1 MFSASYPHQPRN
13 TSPMSSL
20 SVPPR
25 HSEWLASTELP
36 TQHGLYAMHVFRTT
50 DSTEAEG
57 FREHVALVY
66 GDVSGKAGLPVRVH
80 SECLTGEAFRSLKCD
95 CGDQLDM
102 ALAEIVRLGAGI
114 VLYLR
119 QEGRGIGLSNK
130 VRAYH
135 LQSRGYDTV
144 DANRALGLPDDAR
157 SYEVVP
163 EMLSHFGVPSI
174 SLMTNNPDK
183 LAKLTA
189 LGVMV
194 ERCRPVIT
202 GTNPH
207 SIGYIETKRK
217 RMGHEL
223 PEVIG

>member
-1 MFSASYPHQPRN
+1 
-13 TSPMSSL
+13 MSSRPL
-20 SVPPR
+20 LPR
-25 HSEWLASTELP
+25 HSEWLASTDLP
-36 TQHGLYAMHVFRTT
+36 TQHGLFAMHVFRTT
-50 DSTEAEG
+50 RIDDTEG

-66 GDVSGKAGLPVRVH
+66 GDVAGQAGLPVRVH
-80 SECLTGEAFRSLKCD
+80 SECLTGETFRSLKCD
-95 CGDQLDM
+95 CCDQLDM

-130 VRAYH
+130 VRAYQ

-163 EMLSHFGVPSI
+163 EMLAHFEVPSI

-183 LAKLTA
+183 LSKLTT
-189 LGVMV
+189 LGVKV
-194 ERCRPVIT
+194 ERCHPVIT
-202 GTNPH
+202 ATNPH
-207 SIGYIETKRK
+207 SVGYLEAKRT

>member
-1 MFSASYPHQPRN
+1 MPSRP
-13 TSPMSSL
+13 SST
-20 SVPPR
+20 R
-25 HSEWLASTELP
+25 HSQWLASTDLP
-36 TQHGLYAMHVFRTT
+36 TQHGLFAMHVFRGNGA
-50 DSTEAEG
+50 DEAAG
-57 FREHVALVY
+57 FQEHVALVY
-66 GDVSGKAGLPVRVH
+66 GDVAGKAALPVRVH
-80 SECLTGEAFRSLKCD
+80 SECLTGEAFRSMKCD

-135 LQSRGYDTV
+135 LQSKGYDTL

-163 EMLSHFGVPSI
+163 EMLAHFKVPSI

-189 LGVMV
+189 LGVKV
-194 ERCRPVIT
+194 ERCRPVIAA
-202 GTNPH
+202 TNPH
-207 SIGYIETKRK
+207 SVGYFEAKRT

>member
-1 MFSASYPHQPRN
+1 
-13 TSPMSSL
+13 MSS
-20 SVPPR
+20 PPAPHR
-25 HSEWLASTELP
+25 HATWLASSDLP
-36 TQHGLYAMHVFRTT
+36 TEHGLFAMHVFRTT
-50 DSTEAEG
+50 VSDEVEG
-57 FREHVALVY
+57 FREHVALVH
-66 GDVSGKAGLPVRVH
+66 GEVAGRTGLPVRVH
-80 SECLTGEAFRSLKCD
+80 SECLTGEVFRSLKCD
-95 CGDQLDM
+95 CGDQLDQ

-135 LQSRGYDTV
+135 LQSQGYDTV

-163 EMLSHFGVPSI
+163 EMLAHFKVPSI

-189 LGVMV
+189 LGVAID
-194 ERCRPVIT
+194 RRRPVIT
-202 GTNPH
+202 VPNTH
-207 SIGYIETKRK
+207 SAGYFEAKRT
-217 RMGHEL
+217 RMGHSL
-223 PEVIG
+223 PETLAISG

>member
-1 MFSASYPHQPRN
+1 MPSHP
-13 TSPMSSL
+13 SS
-20 SVPPR
+20 PR

-36 TQHGLYAMHVFRTT
+36 TRHGLFAMHVFRTT
-50 DSTEAEG
+50 AAHATFG
-57 FREHVALVY
+57 FQEHVALVH

-80 SECLTGEAFRSLKCD
+80 SECLTGEAFGSLKCD

-102 ALAEIVRLGAGI
+102 AQAEIVRRGAGI

-119 QEGRGIGLSNK
+119 QEGRGIGLLNK

-157 SYEVVP
+157 TYEVVP
-163 EMLSHFGVPSI
+163 EMLAHFGVPSI

-183 LAKLTA
+183 LSKLTA
-189 LGVMV
+189 LGVSV
-194 ERCRPVIT
+194 ERCLPVVAM
-202 GTNPH
+202 TNPH
-207 SIGYIETKRK
+207 SAGYFEAKRK
-217 RMGHEL
+217 RMGHQL

>member
-1 MFSASYPHQPRN
+1 
-13 TSPMSSL
+13 
-20 SVPPR
+20 
-25 HSEWLASTELP
+25 
-36 TQHGLYAMHVFRTT
+36 
-50 DSTEAEG
+50 
-57 FREHVALVY
+57 
-66 GDVSGKAGLPVRVH
+66 
-80 SECLTGEAFRSLKCD
+80 
-95 CGDQLDM
+95 M

-163 EMLSHFGVPSI
+163 EMLTHFGVPSI

-183 LAKLTA
+183 LSKLTA
-189 LGVMV
+189 LGVKV

-202 GTNPH
+202 ETNPY
-207 SIGYIETKRK
+207 SIGYLEAKRT

-223 PEVIG
+223 PEAIGVIG